1 MLCWEPQDGKKSLF
15 SQRRRAVHFSPSDIP
30 YKIYFSSDLFLWS
43 IWKTQKIEAYHFHC
57 FSSRSLSDSSPRP
70 LFACDDFAAK
80 ARSIFWYL
88 TRILLIFYLKISS
101 CFRQVLV
108 WGWFRLDRASPHY
121 FLMTFPAA
129 SFHFPPSTTIWYLI
143 STSML
148 I

>member
-1 MLCWEPQDGKKSLF
+1 MRLFPEPLLQIFYRKSIL
-15 SQRRRAVHFSPSDIP
+15 PG
-30 YKIYFSSDLFLWS
+30 LFLCS
-43 IWKTQKIEAYHFHC
+43 IRKTQNVGAHRLHRFAN
-57 FSSRSLSDSSPRP
+57 RSLSHSLGRL
-70 LFACDDFAAK
+70 LFDWDDLAAK
-80 ARSIFWYL
+80 SRSIFWSL

-101 CFRQVLV
+101 CFEQVLV
-108 WGWFRLDRASPHY
+108 WGWFSLDRASPHY

>member
-1 MLCWEPQDGKKSLF
+1 MLGAAGWQKESLF
-15 SQRRRAVHFSPSDIP
+15 RETARCALQPFRYPAQN
-30 YKIYFSSDLFLWS
+30 LFLVWS
-43 IWKTQKIEAYHFHC
+43 VSLIHLKSKKIEAYHFHC
-57 FSSRSLSDSSPRP
+57 FASRSVSDSSPRP
-70 LFACDDFAAK
+70 RFACDDFAAK